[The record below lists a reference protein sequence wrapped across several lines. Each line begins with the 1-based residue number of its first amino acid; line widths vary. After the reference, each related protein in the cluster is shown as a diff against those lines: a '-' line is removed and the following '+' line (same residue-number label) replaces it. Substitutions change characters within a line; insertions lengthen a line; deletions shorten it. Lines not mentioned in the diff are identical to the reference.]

1 MLDGAEVTSLA
12 GIRGIQQ
19 GRPLSP
25 SRSALSSYLF
35 ISVMARRCRVS
46 LFRPTTIMVAAYAEG
61 IALPLRNTASLEGAL
76 ITLALYQNISGRRVN
91 LLKLKTL
98 RFSDFADS
106 ISVVH
111 VYPTML
117 LCVVNDASGTA

>member
-1 MLDGAEVTSLA
+1 
-12 GIRGIQQ
+12 
-19 GRPLSP
+19 
-25 SRSALSSYLF
+25 
-35 ISVMARRCRVS
+35 
-46 LFRPTTIMVAAYAEG
+46 MVAAYAEG

-117 LCVVNDASGTA
+117 LCVANDTSGAAW